1 MRYFHHL
8 PYFLSIVHHANTLT
22 FSEPS
27 SLLSNATQT
36 SLSNLTPSS
45 LLPPLDLHCD
55 TPHTSPSLDIDDC
68 FNVLERLPSQSQH
81 ALFHNGNGRTFYKLP
96 LSISIAHCGVRI
108 ELIDHVTQEESSW
121 DAIYDG
127 ASSLV
132 TECVDSQEGRGG
144 YVLVGDHLLIQVT
157 ILYIDAV
164 AERSHNGTILS
175 SRTPSSS
182 TLSASA
188 PHCYPR
194 HGGHAPEF
202 RDCVIAVHLM
212 SRNRGP
218 GVFHRGGAND
228 GYHLPKVYHYQT
240 CYILVG
246 LVHEAQEEIS
256 NWLSVGLDTEL
267 VIKSCVKEG
276 AHLGGSIFVGNQRRI
291 RVLVGFWGL

>member
-1 MRYFHHL
+1 MRYVHHL
-8 PYFLSIVHHANTLT
+8 PFFLSMFLHANTLT

-27 SLLSNATQT
+27 SLHSNATPT
-36 SLSNLTPSS
+36 SLSSLTPSS
-45 LLPPLDLHCD
+45 LLPPLDFHCD
-55 TPHTSPSLDIDDC
+55 TPDTSPSLDIDDC

-132 TECVDSQEGRGG
+132 TECVDSREGVGG
-144 YVLVGDHLLIQVT
+144 NVLVGDHLLIQVT
-157 ILYIDAV
+157 IQYIDAV
-164 AERSHNGTILS
+164 AERSNNSTILS

-182 TLSASA
+182 LLSASA

-194 HGGHAPEF
+194 EEGRAPELQ
-202 RDCVIAVHLM
+202 DCLIAVNQMPHNPG
-212 SRNRGP
+212 R

-228 GYHLPKVYHYQT
+228 GYYLPKIYHCQT

-246 LVHEAQEEIS
+246 LVYEAQEEIS
-256 NWLSVGLDTEL
+256 SWPSVWLDTEL

-276 AHLGGSIFVGNQRRI
+276 AHLGGSIFVGNQHRI
-291 RVLVGFWGL
+291 RVLVGFWGE